1 VFVAIGEKA
10 NTEPAIALGCALTKE
25 GDVTVDARMRTTV
38 PRVYAAGDVTGG
50 GGARQIITAV
60 GQGGLAAMMIFEDL
74 ERDKK

>member
-1 VFVAIGEKA
+1 
-10 NTEPAIALGCALTKE
+10 
-25 GDVTVDARMRTTV
+25 MRTTV